1 MVSNKN
7 KQMKKNIIVRWWKIY
22 WTMFVLGLLISIGG
36 LLFLDVSITSSFVTY
51 IVNIDHPFELS
62 DEYFHI
68 LKFMQINTIAVGILL
83 IILSTLLL
91 YKQYKQKKKEESQ
104 KFEID
109 YDIKRLIISSCII
122 IGFSII
128 FCFSVVIQTAYVE
141 HLYYTM
147 NGLNDEEK
155 RVIQFGDFYK
165 FVENCSEQIPE
176 NENILMLSNY
186 SSPIGYYLYP
196 RKLYRYPNVSVSLE
210 NISKDWLDEKGI
222 KWALSHC
229 GYQNFSLNE
238 SRIIK
243 LDEAKNV

>member
-1 MVSNKN
+1 MR
-7 KQMKKNIIVRWWKIY
+7 KNIIVRWWKIY
-22 WTMFVLGLLISIGG
+22 WTMFVMGLLISIGG

-51 IVNIDHPFELS
+51 IVNIHHPFELS
-62 DEYFHI
+62 DEYLHV
-68 LKFMQINTIAVGILL
+68 LKFMQINTIVVGILV
-83 IILSTLLL
+83 IILSILLL
-91 YKQYKQKKKEESQ
+91 YKQYKQKKIEESL

-128 FCFSVVIQTAYVE
+128 FCFSIVIQTAYVE

-155 RVIQFGDFYK
+155 REIQFGDFYE

-176 NENILMLSNY
+176 NENILMLNTSWFTN
-186 SSPIGYYLYP
+186 YYLYP
-196 RKLYRYPNVSVSLE
+196 RKLYYYPNASVSLE

-222 KWALSHC
+222 KWALS
-229 GYQNFSLNE
+229 YDYLNFSLNE

-243 LDEAKNV
+243 LGEAKNV